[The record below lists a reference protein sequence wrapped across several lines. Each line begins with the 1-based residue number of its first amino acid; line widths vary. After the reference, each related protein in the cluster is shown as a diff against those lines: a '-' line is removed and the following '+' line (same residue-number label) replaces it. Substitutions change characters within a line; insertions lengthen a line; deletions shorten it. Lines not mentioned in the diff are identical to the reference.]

1 MKIIVL
7 GGSGFIGRHVCE
19 KLAAA
24 GHSITVPTRRLS
36 SAKHLLPLPRLQL
49 LQCNAH
55 DSAQLLRAMAGH
67 DVVVN
72 LIAVL
77 HGDEQRFDTVHVQL
91 PQTIANACRAA
102 GVPRVVHIS
111 ALGAAPDA
119 PSLYQRSKARGEAVL
134 AASGLDVRLLRPS
147 VVFGAEDKL
156 LNLFASLQKMAPL
169 MPLAGADTQFQ
180 PVWVEDVAQAVVHLA
195 TNNRLPTAVKFN
207 PAKFNPAKT
216 SPVPASSLDNTPAS
230 AFANRATTSVQST
243 RPIAAAHHAIFE
255 ACGPEALTLRQIVA
269 LAGRCVGAP
278 RPIFA
283 LPAALANAQAWVLEH
298 LPGEPLMSRDNLASM
313 RVPNIASGTLPGL
326 AELGI
331 TAASIT
337 TIAPTYL
344 GAARTLDAYRKEV
357 GLN

>member
-49 LQCNAH
+49 LQCDAH
-55 DSAQLLRAMAGH
+55 DSAQLTRAVVGH
-67 DVVVN
+67 DVLVN

-77 HGDEQRFDTVHVQL
+77 HGDEKRFDAVHVQL
-91 PQTIANACRAA
+91 PQSIATVCRAA
-102 GVPRVVHIS
+102 GVPRIVHVS
-111 ALGAAPDA
+111 ALGAAQDA
-119 PSLYQRSKARGEAVL
+119 PSLYQRSKARGEAGL
-134 AASGLDVRLLRPS
+134 AASSLDVRILRPS

-156 LNLFASLQKMAPL
+156 LNLFARLQKIAPF

-195 TNNRLPTAVKFN
+195 TDNRLSGLTGTK
-207 PAKFNPAKT
+207 
-216 SPVPASSLDNTPAS
+216 PAS
-230 AFANRATTSVQST
+230 ASAAAHRATTSVQST
-243 RPIAAAHHAIFE
+243 RPVATAHHVIFE
-255 ACGPEALTLRQIVA
+255 ACGPQVFTLRQMVA
-269 LAGRCVGAP
+269 LAGRCVGAQ

-283 LPAALANAQAWVLEH
+283 LPAALANAQAWVMEH

-313 RVPNIASGTLPGL
+313 CVPNVASGTLPGL

>member
-1 MKIIVL
+1 
-7 GGSGFIGRHVCE
+7 
-19 KLAAA
+19 
-24 GHSITVPTRRLS
+24 
-36 SAKHLLPLPRLQL
+36 
-49 LQCNAH
+49 
-55 DSAQLLRAMAGH
+55 
-67 DVVVN
+67 
-72 LIAVL
+72 
-77 HGDEQRFDTVHVQL
+77 
-91 PQTIANACRAA
+91 
-102 GVPRVVHIS
+102 
-111 ALGAAPDA
+111 
-119 PSLYQRSKARGEAVL
+119 
-134 AASGLDVRLLRPS
+134 
-147 VVFGAEDKL
+147 
-156 LNLFASLQKMAPL
+156 
-169 MPLAGADTQFQ
+169 
-180 PVWVEDVAQAVVHLA
+180 VHLA

-207 PAKFNPAKT
+207 PAKTA
-216 SPVPASSLDNTPAS
+216 PVRASSLDNTPAS
-230 AFANRATTSVQST
+230 ASANRATTSVQST

-255 ACGPEALTLRQIVA
+255 ACGPEVLTLRQIVA
-269 LAGRCVGAP
+269 LAGRCVGAQ